1 MNSNDPQSRREQA
14 RAARKARRHAA
25 REAEILNAASDLLI
39 RYGYDKMTMDDLA
52 EAAHV
57 SKGALYL
64 HFESKQAL
72 IDALIQREAERTVAD
87 FAQRLSSV
95 QRITLAELF
104 RSSTLALA
112 ANPVMRALMN
122 RDRRVLGDYLRRAAQ
137 LPIMQQYT
145 SFSADLMRQFQD
157 AGLVRRDMPPEV
169 IAHLLLSLRY
179 GLFVVQDFAPQH
191 QPPPIEQVGEGL
203 VKLLDTGFAAADE
216 PRDETAHAAVDALL
230 EYARRIMDA
239 LNRQGSGE
247 EN

>member
-1 MNSNDPQSRREQA
+1 
-14 RAARKARRHAA
+14 
-25 REAEILNAASDLLI
+25 
-39 RYGYDKMTMDDLA
+39 
-52 EAAHV
+52 
-57 SKGALYL
+57 
-64 HFESKQAL
+64 
-72 IDALIQREAERTVAD
+72 
-87 FAQRLSSV
+87 
-95 QRITLAELF
+95 
-104 RSSTLALA
+104 
-112 ANPVMRALMN
+112 
-122 RDRRVLGDYLRRAAQ
+122 VLGDYLRRAAQ